1 MFVPPIATDRRKNKR
16 DTYMNIYEFITII
29 IALASI
35 IVSVVLTRRSIES
48 SNRSTRL
55 LSRVMRENSR
65 MTSSEHLSL
74 YRIEA
79 FYNAVAI
86 KNLEFE
92 IHETEKKL
100 KTEVD
105 NKPELEIKLQQ
116 LKMNYQF
123 MKIREAKLIQADF
136 TLQEELNEL
145 HKELIIKN

>member
-1 MFVPPIATDRRKNKR
+1 
-16 DTYMNIYEFITII
+16 MNTYEFVTIV
-29 IALASI
+29 IAICSI
-35 IVSVVLTRRSIES
+35 VVSTVLTYLSIRS

-55 LSRVMRENSR
+55 LSRLMRENSR

-86 KNLEFE
+86 KNLEFD

-100 KTEVD
+100 KTEID

-116 LKMNYQF
+116 LRMNHQF